1 MNKLELN
8 SLITINKKNKKKI
21 NKHTFHTHC
30 SVVVLNYYFF
40 NRLFK

>member
-21 NKHTFHTHC
+21 NKHISHTQQC
-30 SVVVLNYYFF
+30 RSIKL
-40 NRLFK
+40 LFL